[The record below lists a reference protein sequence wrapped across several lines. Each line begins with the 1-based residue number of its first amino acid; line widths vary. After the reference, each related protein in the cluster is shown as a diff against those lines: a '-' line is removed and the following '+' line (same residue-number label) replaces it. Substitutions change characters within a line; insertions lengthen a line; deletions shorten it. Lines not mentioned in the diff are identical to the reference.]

1 MPGTATPRR
10 ITHRDD
16 RPRRPDR
23 RGPQGLALLYE
34 DRDLLVVD
42 KAAGLLTIATE
53 TDKERTAYRL
63 ATDYVR
69 HGQARSPH
77 RIFIV
82 HRLDRDTSGVLVF
95 AKTEPIKRHLQDH
108 WGETEKTY
116 LAIVHGRLARK
127 EDTLV
132 SHLAENAAYRVYS
145 TPDHSK
151 GLLSRTAYKVIREAK
166 GFSLLEVRL
175 LTGRKHQIRVHLAEL
190 GHPVVGDRRYG
201 RDGDSHRQLALHAES
216 IAFNHPATGQRLTFR
231 AEVPAH
237 FARLLGTASG
247 PEPRQISAPFAKP

>member
-1 MPGTATPRR
+1 MNRASTGHPRR
-10 ITHRDD
+10 TYRL
-16 RPRRPDR
+16 
-23 RGPQGLALLYE
+23 GPQGLTLLYE
-34 DRDLLVVD
+34 DNDILVVD

-53 TDKERTAYRL
+53 TDRERTAYRL

-69 HGQARSPH
+69 RGHARSPN

-82 HRLDRDTSGVLVF
+82 HRLDRDTSGVLLF
-95 AKTEPIKRHLQDH
+95 AKTEQAKRQLQDH
-108 WGETEKTY
+108 WGDTEKTY
-116 LAIVHGRLARK
+116 RAIVHGRLARK

-132 SHLAENAAYRVYS
+132 SYLTENAAYRVYS
-145 TPDHSK
+145 TPDRAK
-151 GLLSRTAYKVIREAK
+151 GLLSRTAYKVIREAR

-201 RDGDSHRQLALHAES
+201 RKGDTHRQLALHAES
-216 IAFNHPATGQRLTFR
+216 IAFNHPVTGQRMTFK

-237 FARLLGTASG
+237 FARLMGGAPA
-247 PEPRQISAPFAKP
+247 PEARRITEERNPA